1 MSSVSIVRTLKF
13 HVGGQLKLG
22 NLASLPHGLLV
33 ALRGPGRL
41 LLLAGEHRAV
51 DGDVLQAVALLARV
65 GDLGLG
71 DHLAPLGP
79 ECISVL
85 R

>member
-1 MSSVSIVRTLKF
+1 M
-13 HVGGQLKLG
+13 
-22 NLASLPHGLLV
+22 
-33 ALRGPGRL
+33 ALRGPRRL

-71 DHLAPLGP
+71 HHLAPLGP
-79 ECISVL
+79 EFTRL
-85 R
+85 LT

>member
-1 MSSVSIVRTLKF
+1 M
-13 HVGGQLKLG
+13 
-22 NLASLPHGLLV
+22 
-33 ALRGPGRL
+33 ALRGPRRL

-51 DGDVLQAVALLARV
+51 DGDVLQTIALLASV

-71 DHLAPLGP
+71 DDLAPLRP

-85 R
+85 Q